1 MSFKEGGATKGGIG
15 KPKASK
21 RSDKMCHI
29 PGSASLKHD
38 IVRFGE
44 LMSNFP
50 VGQGHPSWD
59 CSSPNSLNFGVPIT
73 PKSVSSQKASC

>member
-1 MSFKEGGATKGGIG
+1 
-15 KPKASK
+15 
-21 RSDKMCHI
+21 MCHI
-29 PGSASLKHD
+29 PGSVSLKHD
-38 IVRFGE
+38 IVRFGLPSLPSKFCFYE